1 MQVVLRGGT
10 TQLGGVYDV
19 HAFVTLKEQMDAT
32 EHTFLFA
39 DLVGYT
45 AFTERVGDDT
55 AADVAVAFQGAA
67 ATIAAQCGCEVIKN
81 LGDAVMIHGE
91 DATRVVALALRL
103 GRELAD
109 GGWCPPLR
117 MGVHSGSAVQRDGD
131 WYGSTVNVA
140 ARVADAAGAGEIL
153 LSLTTRER
161 IARAGVT
168 IADRGA
174 RRFKNVTA
182 PQALFAAAAA

>member
-1 MQVVLRGGT
+1 M
-10 TQLGGVYDV
+10 YDV
-19 HAFVTLKEQMDAT
+19 HAFVTPKGQMNAPS

-55 AADVAVAFQGAA
+55 AADVAVAFQAA
-67 ATIAAQCGCEVIKN
+67 ARRIAELCGCEVIKN
-81 LGDAVMIHGE
+81 LGDAVMIHGG
-91 DATRVVALALRL
+91 DAARVVAVALRL
-103 GRELAD
+103 RRELAAER
-109 GGWCPPLR
+109 WCPPVR
-117 MGVHSGSAVQRDGD
+117 MGVHSGSAVQRGGD

-140 ARVADAAGAGEIL
+140 ARVADAAVAGEIL
-153 LSLTTRER
+153 LSLRTREG

-174 RRFKNVTA
+174 RNFKNVTA
-182 PQALFAAAAA
+182 PLALFAAAA

>member
-1 MQVVLRGGT
+1 
-10 TQLGGVYDV
+10 VYDV
-19 HAFVTLKEQMDAT
+19 HAFVTPKGQMNAAV

-45 AFTERVGDDT
+45 AFTERVGDDV
-55 AADVAVAFQGAA
+55 AADVAVAFQAA
-67 ATIAAQCGCEVIKN
+67 ARHVAEQCGCEVIKN
-81 LGDAVMIHGE
+81 LGDAVMIHGD
-91 DATRVVALALRL
+91 DATRVVAAALRL
-103 GRELAD
+103 RRELAD
-109 GGWCPPLR
+109 EGWCPPLR
-117 MGVHSGSAVQRDGD
+117 MGVNSGTAVQLDGD
-131 WYGSTVNVA
+131 WYGATVNVA

-174 RRFKNVTA
+174 RSFKNVAA
-182 PQALFAAAAA
+182 PLAVFAAAA